1 MIPFAEKCPKLLE
14 EWAEENKTDPMSV
27 SFGSSKKYLWRGK
40 CGHTWEATAKNRVLA
55 KSGCPYCSGNKVLV
69 GFNDLAS
76 KMPKLSKEWSDRND
90 LRPTQITSRSNR
102 EAYWKC
108 RKCGYEWK
116 ARIADRTAGSGC
128 PVCAGQMTASGI
140 NDLETLFPEIAE
152 EWSDRNELKPCT
164 VSVKSRK
171 NVRWKCGKCGFEYRA
186 VVDARVKGL
195 KCPACK
201 ETIRKRKAA
210 LKKLTYRM
218 KKKAL
223 AYYSKIADGYVRFND
238 DEQIGIPLEVYFSEK
253 RAAIE
258 IEYGLKH
265 QGRYPKRELAK
276 NWLCINSGIKLF
288 RIVYPG
294 GKEMNTCVC
303 VTLSDNSADVLTEA
317 IKVIFE
323 MIGIDADVDVK
334 RDYDQIVAF
343 EEV

>member
-1 MIPFAEKCPKLLE
+1 MKSLAEVYPQLVKEWSEKNKLSP
-14 EWAEENKTDPMSV
+14 TMV
-27 SFGSSKKYLWRGK
+27 SYGSSKKYLWNGS
-40 CGHTWEATAKNRVLA
+40 CGHEWEATVKNRGNR

-76 KMPKLSKEWSDRND
+76 KKPKLAKEWSRRND
-90 LRPTQITSRSNR
+90 LHPTQITARSTR
-102 EAYWKC
+102 EVYWKC

-128 PVCAGQMTASGI
+128 PVCVGQVTASGI
-140 NDLETLFPEIAE
+140 NDLDTLFPEIAE
-152 EWSDRNELKPCT
+152 EWSDRNVIKSRT
-164 VSVKSRK
+164 VSVKSRE
-171 NVRWKCGKCGFEYRA
+171 NVWWKCGKCGFEYRA

-201 ETIRKRKAA
+201 ETIRKREAK
-210 LKKLTYRM
+210 LKKMTYRM

-253 RAAIE
+253 RSAIE

-323 MIGIDADVDVK
+323 MIGIDADVDIK
-334 RDYDQIVAF
+334 RDYDLIL
-343 EEV
+343 EEPE